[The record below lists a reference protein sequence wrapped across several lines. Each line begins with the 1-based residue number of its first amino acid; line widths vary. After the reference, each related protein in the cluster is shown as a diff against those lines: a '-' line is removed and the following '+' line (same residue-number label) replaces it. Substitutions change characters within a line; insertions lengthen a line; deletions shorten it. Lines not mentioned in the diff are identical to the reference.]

1 MKCTGQ
7 KYALSGDETCQS
19 CSFPYMVRNEDNWCT
34 LLWFVLCVLAFVL
47 AVLLF
52 VAIFG
57 RLRLSCLKRRITA
70 MVEGKNWQELYAAKT
85 SVREYGMWK
94 NTAKGI
100 LATSRAKV
108 KAESC
113 ALGISL
119 QYAFEE
125 LEQVYQEKAQQAEW
139 RWNGWPSTRSGYLV
153 YARNSEVSANDA
165 ITAWTRMSTCDRG
178 KRSDVGPFALGK
190 DQCCPRDGRADC
202 SVVDA
207 LRSQGQ
213 SGRATWFMSWAWSY
227 QFATVIKALK
237 RWWAKHQI
245 VSGDGCSASSIYIW
259 WCVFVNNQFRMLEE
273 GITED
278 PGDLFEVFGGRLTD
292 IGRML
297 MCMDKLRDG
306 GWAIYLWQN
315 FFCDGAW

>member
-1 MKCTGQ
+1 
-7 KYALSGDETCQS
+7 
-19 CSFPYMVRNEDNWCT
+19 
-34 LLWFVLCVLAFVL
+34 
-47 AVLLF
+47 
-52 VAIFG
+52 
-57 RLRLSCLKRRITA
+57 
-70 MVEGKNWQELYAAKT
+70 
-85 SVREYGMWK
+85 
-94 NTAKGI
+94 
-100 LATSRAKV
+100 
-108 KAESC
+108 
-113 ALGISL
+113 
-119 QYAFEE
+119 
-125 LEQVYQEKAQQAEW
+125 
-139 RWNGWPSTRSGYLV
+139 
-153 YARNSEVSANDA
+153 
-165 ITAWTRMSTCDRG
+165 
-178 KRSDVGPFALGK
+178 
-190 DQCCPRDGRADC
+190 
-202 SVVDA
+202 
-207 LRSQGQ
+207 
-213 SGRATWFMSWAWSY
+213 MSWAWSY